1 MIYIYFYLKNSILI
15 SRGIMFFN
23 VVLTYLISIYLMI
36 QSIYKLNIMFDWFNL
51 VYLII
56 GITLFVYANYL
67 NFRQAYYKHRSAIK
81 DFGYKNLYDFY
92 KQQQ

>member
-67 NFRQAYYKHRSAIK
+67 NSDKHIINIVLQLKILDIK
-81 DFGYKNLYDFY
+81 TFI
-92 KQQQ
+92 